1 MKRLEYGYEVWLDEK
16 TCELIFESGV
26 SFEVCKEKC
35 FGEMK
40 HLAYEE
46 EEAADDEIC
55 YRFYQNI
62 FDGAKRQIFEE
73 RQVTNGITILM
84 PGLMGRECRKNSGHY
99 HGLCGGHRLPY
110 PEVYEVLCGTAVFLI
125 QESREFLGD
134 GPLKVDHMRAAFLR
148 EGEKIVIPPYSA
160 HCVCNVGEG
169 PMAFGNLAVPCPLH
183 YEPIARMHGF
193 GMYLLKEK
201 NNLIFVPNARYEKLP
216 QLEMI
221 HPGENEKLGI
231 VNGVSLNEMFWEK
244 PERFDYLAEPEKFE
258 EEIWKLSGIKMEG

>member
-1 MKRLEYGYEVWLDEK
+1 MMRRLEYGFGVWLDEK
-16 TCELIFESGV
+16 SCELVFENGV
-26 SFEVCKEKC
+26 SCEVCKENR

-46 EEAADDEIC
+46 DEAADGEVC

-62 FDGAKRQIFEE
+62 WDESKRKVFED

-99 HGLCGGHRLPY
+99 HGVSEGHRLPF

-125 QESREFLGD
+125 QESEAFLEG
-134 GPLKVDHMRAAFLR
+134 GPLAVNRMRAAVLQ
-148 EGEKIVIPPYSA
+148 EGEKMIIPPYSA
-160 HCVCNVGEG
+160 HCVCNAGDG
-169 PMAFGNLAVPCPLH
+169 PMAFGNLAVPCALH

-201 NNLIFVPNARYEKLP
+201 NHLLFVPNARYEKLP
-216 QLEMI
+216 QLELVS
-221 HPGENEKLGI
+221 PVEKENLG
-231 VNGVSLNEMFWEK
+231 VVRDVSLNEMFWEC
-244 PERFDYLAEPEKFE
+244 PERFDYLAEPEAFE
-258 EEIWKLSGIKMEG
+258 TEIWEQLGK